1 MQAVEAAKTAA
12 KSMAEIQNDEDAES
26 SKDGETE
33 ASTVEEESEDED
45 EKRRKAALVKLEKA
59 SEDSFLGQASSFKN
73 LRS

>member
-12 KSMAEIQNDEDAES
+12 KGISEIQNDEDSES
-26 SKDGETE
+26 SKDGDTE
-33 ASTVEEESEDED
+33 ASTVEEESEDEN
-45 EKRRKAALVKLEKA
+45 EKRRKAALFKLEKA